1 MAQSGL
7 RDYIKENARILDIAQ
22 KYGIQI
28 QRNTQR
34 HAFALCPWCGDDEAL
49 RERKFKIQFYL
60 DTDSFSCHKC
70 KRSGDVFSLV
80 ELMEPCDFIMALTVL
95 ARIVG
100 RDVTDKEIEHY
111 KANIDVWQIPSI
123 YRFILNQLTEETY
136 EYDDQKFSAQDMAR
150 KYLSSRG
157 ITNPALV
164 DDYEIIYVDIK
175 KKLLPLLLQETKFTE
190 QAIANSGILVS
201 PDFFW
206 RDSILIPMHVDH
218 KIRQFTSLSCG
229 MVTERRT
236 PKALNMNN
244 IGGYSPR
251 RVWGLDKI
259 FDLDPKGV
267 FVCESTTDALS
278 IMQAYYNKQITIP
291 AIALGSQNISE
302 LQLQEITRFPKMNYF
317 ILFDHNIGEGE
328 QIAANQLA
336 ARLSYDC
343 FVVNLPIRKPREKG
357 DPKDVNDLL
366 QLPDNSVHLPQQFQ
380 GMSFAQRLAKAVK
393 LAIDEKITPP
403 IEVDITDLLF
413 AEYMNK
419 RIITKAMP
427 FSDIISTHS
436 VPVAVRVYCKGIQH
450 CDTQTKNK
458 CALSRCG
465 RKGKLLEIELDDPEI
480 LRFCHTKKEQEIS
493 AFWIKMLAP
502 PCKPKYIEI
511 ETERTASV
519 HQMEIG
525 PNIEYLTGF
534 EKVNRFILIRTY
546 IINVESEEL
555 PNIEPIE
562 ITGRLVPHPFDNHE
576 VTLLATKF
584 EKLKDAIDLFELT
597 AEVKESLAKFQQ
609 LSLSEILED
618 IVNYT
623 GIIESPEMHLAA
635 LLTYHSAL
643 HYEFLGADYLGCVHA
658 LLLCDTST
666 GKTIMAQR
674 LINLFRLGERIV
686 GETAGRTGVT
696 YSIVQTGRGRWVV
709 RWGAMP
715 RNDRGFLMFDE
726 YQAFPEGESDNIKE
740 ARSSGQLRVDRAAK
754 SFAYTRN
761 RILFAANPKP
771 RYRGASTQLFSF
783 DYPIEAIRTIFITEA
798 DIRRLDLVVLVR
810 GTDRPTEMLHRE
822 IYIDESKSKITGVD
836 WRNSVRWA
844 WKRTKEDIIITR
856 DALTHLLQVRSP
868 EIVDKF
874 KFAEDI
880 PLFSASHTKHT
891 ILKLAIALASLLKS
905 TDETFEKVIVL
916 KLHIDAIC
924 DWLNDLY
931 SSTGV
936 RLDSY
941 ANKRRQEI
949 YMTDDDFD
957 EMIGQMSEGNINS
970 RAGSIHGYLSM
981 WMDNESWN
989 THMLKEAVDIDQK
1002 LLKKFNRIA
1011 LTSKLLTKRGS
1022 NLNKTP
1028 KMAEF
1033 IKRFEDKVYANPSWG
1048 LDSDDMV
1055 APDFGDILKF

>member
-1 MAQSGL
+1 MAQFGL

-28 QRNTQR
+28 ERNTQR
-34 HAFALCPWCGDDEAL
+34 HAYAVCPFCGDDEAI
-49 RERKFKIQFYL
+49 RERKWKIQFYL
-60 DTDSFSCHKC
+60 DTDSFCCHRC
-70 KRSGDVFSLV
+70 KKTGDVFDLV
-80 ELMEPCDFIMALTVL
+80 ELMEPCDFVMALTVL

-100 RDVTDKEIEHY
+100 RDVTDKEKEHY
-111 KANIDVWQIPSI
+111 QANIGVWQIPSI
-123 YRFILNQLTEETY
+123 YRFILNQLAEQTY
-136 EYDDQKFSAQDMAR
+136 EYDGKTRTAKEMAHI
-150 KYLSSRG
+150 YLSSRG

-164 DDYEIIYVDIK
+164 EDYEIIYVSVK
-175 KKLLPLLLQETKFTE
+175 KKLLPLLLQETTFTE
-190 QAIANSGILVS
+190 EAIANSGVLAAA
-201 PDFFW
+201 DFFW

-229 MVTERRT
+229 MIMDRRE

-244 IGGYSPR
+244 VGGYSPR

-259 FDLDPKGV
+259 FDLDPKGI
-267 FVCESTTDALS
+267 FICESTTDALS

-291 AIALGSQNISE
+291 AVALGSQNISE
-302 LQLQEITRFPKMNYF
+302 LQLQEVTRFPKMNYF
-317 ILFDHNIGEGE
+317 ILFDHNVGEDE
-328 QIAANQLA
+328 QIAASQLA

-343 FVVNLPIRKPREKG
+343 FIVDLPIRKSIEKS

-366 QLPDNSVHLPQQFQ
+366 QLPDDSKHLPREFQ

-393 LAIDEKITPP
+393 IAIDEKITPP

-419 RIITKAMP
+419 RVVTKAMP

-436 VPVAVRVYCKGIQH
+436 VPVAVRVHCNGIQH
-450 CDTQTKNK
+450 CDPQNK
-458 CALSRCG
+458 SRCVLARCG

-480 LRFCHTKKEQEIS
+480 LRFCHTKKEQDIS

-502 PCKPKYIEI
+502 PCKPKLIEV
-511 ETERTASV
+511 ETEKTASV

-534 EKVNRFILIRTY
+534 EKVSRFMLIRAY
-546 IINVESEEL
+546 IVNVESDEL
-555 PNIEPIE
+555 PNIEPIQV
-562 ITGRLVPHPFDNHE
+562 TGRLVPHPYDDHG
-576 VTLLATKF
+576 VTLIVTKF

-597 AEVKESLAKFQQ
+597 DEVKKSLAKFQQ

-623 GIIESPEMHLAA
+623 GIIESPDMHLAA
-635 LLTYHSAL
+635 LLVYHSAL

-666 GKTIMAQR
+666 GKSIMAQR
-674 LINLFRLGERIV
+674 LIQLFRLGERIV
-686 GETAGRTGVT
+686 CETAGRTGIT
-696 YSIVQTGRGRWVV
+696 YSIVQAGKGRWVV

-715 RNDRGFLMFDE
+715 RNDRGFLMLDE
-726 YQAFPEGESDNIKE
+726 YQAFPEGQSDHIKE

-761 RILFAANPKP
+761 RLLFAANPKP
-771 RYRGASTQLFSF
+771 RHKGASTQLFSF
-783 DYPIEAIRTIFITEA
+783 DYPIEAIRTIFVTEA
-798 DIRRLDLVVLVR
+798 DIRRLDLVILVR
-810 GTDRPTEMLHRE
+810 GTDRTTEELHRR
-822 IYIDESKSKITGVD
+822 IYINEDNAKLTGTD

-844 WKRTKEDIIITR
+844 WKRTKEDIIVE
-856 DALTHLLQVRSP
+856 DEALTHLLKVRSP
-868 EIVDKF
+868 KIVDKF

-891 ILKLAIALASLLKS
+891 ILKLAIALAALLKS
-905 TDETFEKVIVL
+905 TDENFEKIIVT
-916 KLHIDAIC
+916 KVHIDAIC
-924 DWLNDLY
+924 DWLDGIY

-941 ANKRRQEI
+941 ANKRRKEI
-949 YMTDDDFD
+949 YMTDDDFSIILG
-957 EMIGQMSEGNINS
+957 EMAEDNINK
-970 RAGSIHGYLSM
+970 RVGSIHGYLSM
-981 WMDNESWN
+981 WKDNEGWN
-989 THMLKEAVDIDQK
+989 IHMLKEATDVDPKQ
-1002 LLKKFNRIA
+1002 LKKFNRIC
-1011 LTSKLLTKRGS
+1011 LTNKLLTKRGS

-1033 IKRFEDKVYANPSWG
+1033 MKRFEDKVYDNPDWG
-1048 LDSDDMV
+1048 LDSDDMI
-1055 APDFGDILKF
+1055 APNIDILKF